1 MDLFYV
7 VSGAIEFTMR
17 EDPIH
22 RARKRGLSE
31 QSDGSLITES
41 ACSFNSK
48 ASLVRK
54 AEDRAMAS
62 SPRSNLSKQENMNIT
77 PMSGCVSSR
86 EGDESIKIGQLDNPS
101 DKNDPEIENI
111 DLPSDD

>member
-1 MDLFYV
+1 MERISPHIQKYVLQPSNSWIEKLDAGDKIDIGDINTHMDLFYV

-54 AEDRAMAS
+54 ADDRAIASS
-62 SPRSNLSKQENMNIT
+62 SPRSN
-77 PMSGCVSSR
+77 
-86 EGDESIKIGQLDNPS
+86 
-101 DKNDPEIENI
+101 
-111 DLPSDD
+111 